1 MPRDILDLFYS
12 KVSNNKSNLAV
23 VQKDTQITYGKLIS
37 LVQKYAFVFKKIKKN
52 PKILIYLPKSSEA
65 YAAMLASLQV
75 GGIYC
80 PINDT
85 MPIIRLKLIIKKFK
99 PDVIISNK
107 ELQSKLQS
115 KIAKIN
121 IEDVYNEKLIEILP
135 AHDLAYVIYTSGSTG
150 IPKGVMI
157 KRKALSHYINWAL
170 KSMKITSE
178 DRWSQHP
185 NIGFDLSVLD
195 IYGALCGGATLYP
208 IKDPRDQLLL
218 ADFIKKNNLTIW
230 NSVPSAIDLMNKNNK
245 MTMSNLR
252 SVRLFTFCGEPLMK
266 NHLKNIFKSC
276 PKALVHNTY
285 GPTEATVSFTLLKLT
300 KNNYNSKCDG
310 QSVALG
316 DPISNMKYYLLN
328 GNNLNEGEIGIS
340 GPQLA
345 DGYWK
350 NKKKTSSNFVDID
363 INGKQTQIY
372 LTGDK
377 GYMKKGLLYFGGRID
392 NQIKI
397 KGYRVEIDEIDVALR
412 KVGVS
417 ICKTVFYEQKLI
429 TFIEDHKDYNLPK
442 IRESLEQILP
452 HYFIP
457 SQFHRIKKIPR
468 NINGKIDNKKLIKK
482 LIGNRVL

>member
-1 MPRDILDLFYS
+1 MPRDIINLFYN
-12 KVSNNKSNLAV
+12 KAINNKSNLAV
-23 VQKDTQITYGKLIS
+23 VQKDSQITYGKLLG
-37 LVQKYAFVFKKIKKN
+37 LVQKYAFAFKKIKKS
-52 PKILIYLPKSSEA
+52 PKVLIYLPKSFEA

-75 GGIYC
+75 GGFYC
-80 PINDT
+80 PINET
-85 MPIIRLKLIIKKFK
+85 IPIIRLKLIIDKFK
-99 PDVIISNK
+99 PDIIISNK
-107 ELQSKLQS
+107 KLLADIPS
-115 KIAKIN
+115 KITKIN
-121 IEDVYNEKLIEILP
+121 IEDVYNEKLSEILS
-135 AHDLAYVIYTSGSTG
+135 AHNLAYVIYTSGSTG

-157 KRKALSHYINWAL
+157 KREALSHYINWAL

-208 IKDPRDQLLL
+208 IEDLRDQLLL

-245 MTMSNLR
+245 MTMSNLK

-266 NHLKNIFKSC
+266 NHLINIFKSC
-276 PKALVHNTY
+276 PKVEVHNTY

-316 DPISNMKYYLLN
+316 SPISNMKYHLLN

-345 DGYWK
+345 NGYWK
-350 NKKKTSSNFVDID
+350 NEKKTSSNFVKLD
-363 INGKQTQIY
+363 INGKQTQVY

-392 NQIKI
+392 NQVKI

-417 ICKTVFYEQKLI
+417 ICKTVFYEHKLI
-429 TFIEDHKDYNLPK
+429 TFIEDHKDYNLSQ

-457 SQFHRIKKIPR
+457 SKFHIIKKIPR

-482 LIGNRVL
+482 LTRNRAL